1 MDMNST
7 ILITGASSGI
17 GKACAERLA
26 QTGSRLILTA
36 RRGDRLE
43 TLAESLRLEGAEVHT
58 AILDVRDRAACEAF
72 VDAIPTEFR
81 KIRVLVNNAGLAAGL
96 GPMHN

>member
-1 MDMNST
+1 MDTNNT

-26 QTGSRLILTA
+26 KTGSKLILTA

-43 TLAESLRLEGAEVHT
+43 TLADALRKEGTEVYT

-72 VDAIPTEFR
+72 VEEVPIFSHTVTDFCNKGNEI
-81 KIRVLVNNAGLAAGL
+81 
-96 GPMHN
+96 